1 MDGGPNIDTAFYAE
15 SLVRI
20 TANLRTE
27 VVRGLGTDSLSRT
40 ENLVGSD
47 LADVIIG
54 SYYGEVLD
62 GGPGDD
68 AVAGGGGNDSVE
80 GGEGRDRLDGGPGE
94 DVVEY
99 YYAPVR

>member
-68 AVAGGGGNDSVE
+68 AVAGGGGKRQRR
-80 GGEGRDRLDGGPGE
+80 GRRGARPPRRGPGE